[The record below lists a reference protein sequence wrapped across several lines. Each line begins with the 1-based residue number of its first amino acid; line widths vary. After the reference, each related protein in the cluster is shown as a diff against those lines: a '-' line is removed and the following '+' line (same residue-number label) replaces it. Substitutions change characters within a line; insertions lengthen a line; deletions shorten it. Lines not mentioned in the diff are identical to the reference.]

1 MANLITASEVISK
14 AFTNSNTDTALIKDS
29 FIEIAQYNH
38 LRPAIGE
45 DLYNLIISEKS
56 ASVVWKYTI
65 TSSITSGSKDISDD
79 DSAET
84 TNFDNLLVNMYVE
97 GTGIPLF
104 KDDYTD
110 NEDNHYTKIVS
121 KTDGSNISLNASATA
136 TNATASLTYYT
147 PIGYLVEKYIKDLLA
162 FAIKFEALPDMTYNS
177 TSQGVVE
184 NIADFTTPVSSKKL
198 SFLRNEIYKQAQTY
212 KRKMIEFINQEDLNY
227 PLYIHDDESTTKR
240 SGIIMY

>member
-1 MANLITASEVISK
+1 MAKLITASEVISK

-29 FIEIAQYNH
+29 FIDIAQYNH
-38 LRPAIGE
+38 LRPVIGE

-56 ASVVWKYTI
+56 SNVVWKLTATCV
-65 TSSITSGSKDISDD
+65 TSADSATVTSTTAFTSGAKGWY
-79 DSAET
+79 AEG
-84 TNFDNLLVNMYVE
+84 D
-97 GTGIPLF
+97 GIPMF
-104 KDDYTD
+104 KDGYTD
-110 NEDNHYTKIVS
+110 SEDNHYTKIATF
-121 KTDGSNISLNASATA
+121 TDSSDITL
-136 TNATASLTYYT
+136 NATANGDGTSITLYS
-147 PIGYLVEKYIKDLLA
+147 PIGYLVEKHIKDLLA
-162 FAIKFEALPDMTYNS
+162 FAVKFEALPDMTYNS

-227 PLYIHDDESTTKR
+227 PLYIPDDESTTKR

>member
-29 FIEIAQYNH
+29 FIDIAMYNH
-38 LRPAIGE
+38 LRPVIGE
-45 DLYNLIISEKS
+45 DLYNLIVSEKN
-56 ASVVWKYTI
+56 ANVVWSLTAAC
-65 TSSITSGSKDISDD
+65 TTAA
-79 DSAET
+79 DSAT
-84 TNFDNLLVNMYVE
+84 VTSTAAFLSGAKGWYAE
-97 GTGIPLF
+97 GTGIPMF
-104 KDDYTD
+104 KDGYNTD
-110 NEDNHYTKIVS
+110 ENNHYTKIA
-121 KTDGSNISLNASATA
+121 TFTGASSITL
-136 TNATASLTYYT
+136 NATANAAGTSITIYS

-162 FAIKFEALPDMTYNS
+162 FAIKFEVLPDMTYNS

-212 KRKMIEFINQEDLNY
+212 KRRMVEFINQEDLNY
-227 PLYIHDDESTTKR
+227 PLYEPDDESTTKR